1 MSKELYR
8 SEDESGC
15 IIVTEQSGKR
25 ILSFGSDLQQSSLY
39 MHKAWHLVHEYTQ
52 IMLLGLIF
60 IEAKNITLLGLG
72 GGGLVHCLNHFYPAC
87 NLKVIEIRQLVIDV
101 AYEWFAL
108 PRENSLQVICDEAG
122 SYLSNAEQCS
132 TDLLFSDLYEARG
145 MSKVQ
150 QQGEFISNCN
160 RALTDSGWL
169 VINFHSLP
177 DNDSL
182 VMQQIQQLFQTVY
195 ICDVF
200 KGNWVLFCGKAE
212 LECDKKELKKRV
224 SELGKKIEMPLMY
237 YFKQLRDYK

>member
-1 MSKELYR
+1 MAKELYR
-8 SEDESGC
+8 DVDEQGC
-15 IIVTEQSGKR
+15 IIVTEQADKR
-25 ILSFGSDLQQSSLY
+25 TLSFGSGLQQSSLY
-39 MHKAWHLVHEYTQ
+39 RDRPWHLVHEYTQ
-52 IMLLGLIF
+52 IMLLGLVF
-60 IEAKNITLLGLG
+60 LETKNITLLGLG
-72 GGGLVHCLNHFYPAC
+72 GGGLAHCLNHFYPAI
-87 NLKVIEIRQLVIDV
+87 NLKVIEIRQRVIDI

-108 PRENSLQVICDEAG
+108 PRDKNLLVICDEAG
-122 SYLSNAEQCS
+122 RYLASAEQCS
-132 TDLLFSDLYEARG
+132 IGLLFSDLYEARG
-145 MSKVQ
+145 MSEVQ
-150 QQGEFISNCN
+150 QQGAFISNCN

-212 LECDKKELKKRV
+212 LECDKNELKKRV
-224 SELGKKIEMPLMY
+224 SELGKKIEVPLMY